1 MSKLETAVAILLKEN
16 NIQYIREKTYE
27 DLRGGKFRYDFYLPK
42 LNTII
47 EVNGQQHYYEV
58 WGGRTGLLKQ
68 QENDRRKISYAL
80 ANKIIM
86 FTIPYWEIQNL
97 KNSQDLFQEKFRVKD
112 KWFNDNIWREYQKN
126 ISNNK

>member
-1 MSKLETAVAILLKEN
+1 MSKLETTVAILLKEN

-80 ANKIIM
+80 ANKITM

>member
-1 MSKLETAVAILLKEN
+1 MSKLETTVAILLKEN

-80 ANKIIM
+80 ANKITM
-86 FTIPYWEIQNL
+86 FTIPYWEIPNL

>member
-1 MSKLETAVAILLKEN
+1 MSKLETTVAILLKEN

-42 LNTII
+42 LNTIV

-58 WGGRTGLLKQ
+58 WGGRAGLLKQ

-80 ANKIIM
+80 ANKITM
-86 FTIPYWEIQNL
+86 FTIPYWEIPNL
-97 KNSQDLFQEKFRVKD
+97 KNSQDLFQEKFKVKD

>member
-1 MSKLETAVAILLKEN
+1 MSKLETTVAILLKEN

-68 QENDRRKISYAL
+68 QENDRKKISYAL
-80 ANKIIM
+80 ANKITM
-86 FTIPYWEIQNL
+86 FTIPYWEIPNL

-126 ISNNK
+126 ISNSK